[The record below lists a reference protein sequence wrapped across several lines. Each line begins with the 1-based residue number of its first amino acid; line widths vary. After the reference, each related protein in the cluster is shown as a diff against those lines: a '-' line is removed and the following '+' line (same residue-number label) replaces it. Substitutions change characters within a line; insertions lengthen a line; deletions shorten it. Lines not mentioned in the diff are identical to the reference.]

1 MRKFG
6 LFCISLLLWIYTFA
20 GDNYHGYASY
30 YGNEFEGR
38 TTASGDK
45 FTQGKF
51 TCAHRTLPFGTK
63 LKVENLENGK
73 EVIVIVNDRGPFHGS
88 RIIDVSKIAAQQLG
102 MIQKGTANVKIEVI
116 D

>member
-6 LFCISLLLWIYTFA
+6 LFCITLLLWAITFA
-20 GDNYHGYASY
+20 GENYQGNASY

-45 FTQGKF
+45 FTQSKF

-63 LKVENLENGK
+63 LKVENLDNGK
-73 EVIVIVNDRGPFHGS
+73 EVIVIVNDRGPFHGT
-88 RIIDVSKIAAQQLG
+88 RIIDVSMIAAQQLG
-102 MIQKGTANVKIEVI
+102 MIHKGTATVRIEI
-116 D
+116 LQ